1 MSYRNGTYVAFDG
14 NDTTDPTKS
23 DMKYYGI
30 LQSWN
35 KSKSHI
41 LTFSDSHKKTYQVR
55 DSSTI
60 KTLQD
65 RLLKRMSSSKNMLI
79 IISEDTS
86 WDRGM
91 LNFEI
96 EKAVDHY
103 EIPLIVAYAGYQYI
117 LKPEDLSGLWSK
129 ALFERIGND
138 TARCIHIPFKEKA
151 IMAAISQFSIH
162 STGNDVLTS
171 PLTIYSEQTYINWGY
186 KEPN

>member
-23 DMKYYGI
+23 DMRYYGL

-35 KSKSHI
+35 KSKNHI

-55 DSSTI
+55 DSSAI

-86 WDRGM
+86 WNRGM

-103 EIPLIVAYAGYQYI
+103 EIPLIVAYVGYQYI
-117 LKPEDLSGLWSK
+117 LAPKELSELWPK
-129 ALFERIGND
+129 ALYERINNSN
-138 TARCIHIPFKEKA
+138 AKCIHIPFKEKA

-162 STGNDVLTS
+162 SAGDNVLTS
-171 PLTIYSEQTYINWGY
+171 PLTTYSEQTYINWGY
-186 KEPN
+186 KKSD